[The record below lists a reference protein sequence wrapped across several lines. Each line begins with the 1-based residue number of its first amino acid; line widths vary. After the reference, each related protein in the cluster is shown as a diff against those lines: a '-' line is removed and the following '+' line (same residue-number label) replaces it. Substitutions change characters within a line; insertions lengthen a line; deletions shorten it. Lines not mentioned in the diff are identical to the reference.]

1 MRISIRQLQI
11 IDAIVQTH
19 SYSSAAERLHMT
31 QPAVSMQMKNLE
43 SNIGLTLFERK
54 GKHIVLTSAGKEVH
68 RFSHNI
74 TVQYDDLLEAIH
86 EIKELHHGRIKV
98 SSATTANHLITQMI
112 ANFSK
117 VHTGISVA
125 LDITNRQQLL
135 TQLADMEPDIVLMGE
150 PPATMDVISEK
161 LIPNPLVIIA
171 HLEHPLASQ
180 DNIPFTDMEKYEF
193 IIREEGSGTR
203 ATIERFFYEREIEF
217 NSNLTMGSNE
227 AIKHAVI
234 AGLGLGIVSL
244 HTLKLELEAEKLT
257 ILDVE
262 HFPLQR
268 YWHIVRRKGK
278 HLLPA
283 VAQFQ
288 KFMVKE
294 AKRYAEGY
302 QQFLKK

>member
-1 MRISIRQLQI
+1 
-11 IDAIVQTH
+11 
-19 SYSSAAERLHMT
+19 
-31 QPAVSMQMKNLE
+31 
-43 SNIGLTLFERK
+43 
-54 GKHIVLTSAGKEVH
+54 
-68 RFSHNI
+68 
-74 TVQYDDLLEAIH
+74 
-86 EIKELHHGRIKV
+86 
-98 SSATTANHLITQMI
+98 
-112 ANFSK
+112 
-117 VHTGISVA
+117 
-125 LDITNRQQLL
+125 
-135 TQLADMEPDIVLMGE
+135 MGE

-171 HLEHPLASQ
+171 NLEHPLVSQ
-180 DNIPFTDMEKYEF
+180 ENIPFADMAKYEF
-193 IIREEGSGTR
+193 IIREKGSGTR
-203 ATIERFFYEREIEF
+203 ATIERFFYERQIEF

-257 ILDVE
+257 ILNVE

-288 KFMVKE
+288 KFMVQE